1 MMAEK
6 KSFGIHYFHCVMVFV
21 LTFGFGLLP
30 PIEPLTEMGMKILG
44 VFFGCLYG
52 WVFVDLIW
60 PSLLGMLAI
69 VLTGY
74 LNLGGVLK
82 ASFGAPLIIMLIFI
96 LIFCAILEYHG
107 LSRFI
112 SLWFITR
119 KSVLGKPWIFTFIFL
134 LSIAIL
140 SGLTSAVAA
149 TVIGWSILYSISDVL
164 GYKRTDGYNLM
175 MIFGLAFSSQ
185 IGMSLIP
192 FKNVPLAVLGAWEN
206 MSGQPVDY
214 LKYMLIAA
222 VCTFVSI
229 LVYLAIAKF
238 VFRPDVTKLK
248 HLSLEKMDVADE
260 LVLNKTQKIVF
271 AFFALLILMLVWP
284 SFGPKE
290 FFVTTF
296 IDKLGT
302 AGTVMIIII
311 FMMIIK
317 PEGKALFSFKDMVN
331 KGVMWGII
339 LLLAVVQPIST
350 AMSDEAT
357 GITAFLVN
365 IMQPVFEGKSS
376 LMFIIVI
383 GLAAAIITNVVNNI
397 AIGVALMPVIYA
409 YSSSMGYNGEVAS
422 IMVAMCVLL
431 ALLTPSASS
440 SAALLHGNEF
450 MEKGYLIKASIFS
463 VILTFIA
470 FAIVI
475 TIMGTFLF

>member
-1 MMAEK
+1 MSEK
-6 KSFGIHYFHCVMVFV
+6 KNSMMYYFHCAMVFI
-21 LTFGFGLLP
+21 LTFGFGYIP
-30 PIEPLTEMGMKILG
+30 PVEPLTEMGMKILG
-44 VFFGCLYG
+44 IFFGCLYG

-60 PSLLGMLAI
+60 PSLLGMIAI

-74 LNLGGVLK
+74 MNLGGVLK

-96 LIFCAILEYHG
+96 LIFCAILDHHG

-119 KSVLGKPWIFTFIFL
+119 KSVLGKPWTFTFIFL
-134 LSIAIL
+134 LSIALL

-214 LKYMLIAA
+214 MKYMLIAA
-222 VCTFVSI
+222 VCTFIAI

-238 VFRPDVTKLK
+238 VFRPDVSKLK
-248 HLSLEKMDVADE
+248 ELSLEKMDVADE
-260 LVLNKTQKIVF
+260 LVLSKTQKIVF
-271 AFFALLILMLVWP
+271 GFFAVLIVMLVWP

-290 FFVTTF
+290 WFITTF
-296 IDKLGT
+296 INNIGT
-302 AGTVMIIII
+302 AGTVMLIIVL
-311 FMMIIK
+311 MMIVR
-317 PEGKALFSFKDMVN
+317 PEGKPLFGFKEMVN
-331 KGVMWGII
+331 QGVMWGII

-350 AMSDEAT
+350 AMSDEVT

-365 IMQPVFEGKSS
+365 IMQPVFEGRSS
-376 LMFIIVI
+376 IMFVIVI
-383 GLAAAIITNVVNNI
+383 GLAATIITNFVNNI
-397 AIGVALMPVIYA
+397 AVGVALMPVIYA
-409 YSSSMGYNGEVAS
+409 YASSLGFNGEIAS

-440 SAALLHGNEF
+440 SAALLHGNE
-450 MEKGYLIKASIFS
+450 YLDKKYLVKASVYS
-463 VILTFIA
+463 VLLTFIA
-470 FAIVI
+470 FAVVI
-475 TIMGTFLF
+475 TVMSMFLF